1 MKLSLGQLAGCL
13 VLTALFASA
22 LLVWWH
28 FPPSQTRHAGKV
40 SAAVVTQQSRF
51 TSAEEAKAAMPNAEY
66 DYNSVNFESADLV
79 VIPAEES
86 EQVRVHER
94 FSGRILIVENLY
106 VSSVPDDVGEE
117 IVDPAQSI
125 LVSKTASVTSGGT
138 TFLVIIDV
146 IAGTIAVIAGFG
158 LAAGAMWVISKSQTD
173 DDEVEN
179 EDVDSA
185 DVDSAH
191 EPQIEASAH

>member
-1 MKLSLGQLAGCL
+1 MKLSLGQLLGCL

-51 TSAEEAKAAMPNAEY
+51 TSVEEAKAAMPQAEY
-66 DYNSVNFESADLV
+66 DYSSVNFDSADLV
-79 VIPAEES
+79 VIPAQES

-94 FSGRILIVENLY
+94 FSGRILIVENLF
-106 VSSVPDDVGEE
+106 VSTVPKDVGEE

-125 LVSKTASVTSGGT
+125 LVSKTATVTSGGT
-138 TFLVIIDV
+138 AFLIIMDV
-146 IAGTIAVIAGFG
+146 IAGVIAVITGFA
-158 LAAGAMWVISKSQTD
+158 LAAGALWVISKSQGDED
-173 DDEVEN
+173 DSDEVSQS
-179 EDVDSA
+179 DPD
-185 DVDSAH
+185 
-191 EPQIEASAH
+191 IK